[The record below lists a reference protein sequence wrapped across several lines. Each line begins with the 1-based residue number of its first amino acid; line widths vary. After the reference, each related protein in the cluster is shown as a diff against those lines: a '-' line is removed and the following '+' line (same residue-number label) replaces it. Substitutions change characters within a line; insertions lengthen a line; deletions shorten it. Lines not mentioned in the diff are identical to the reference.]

1 MRRSH
6 RFLSRFHPQNL
17 GLSKHAVQPPQ
28 SSSCASS
35 TLRLSGGA
43 LAARRKARG
52 GRSAPCAGMTRGT
65 REHFCRRRQL
75 SHCPQ
80 LCGLAPTRLSDPQR
94 SATDPTRPDPPRH
107 PRLGA
112 AATPAP
118 APSTMARPGASAPAR
133 RSPPSTPS
141 AAQQP
146 TAAARVPEAA
156 SGLGCVPT
164 AAPSAV
170 GVVRPLRVAA
180 TADEHQRFA
189 SCDAARRV
197 GTPAQSTPR
206 FGQPL
211 QGLGARVLHEGRRF
225 GRRFIC
231 GCNSSQLAPSRRTS
245 VIRAASASENA
256 AGVATAAVVEAAGNS
271 GNSRQRQ
278 QQRRQ

>member
-1 MRRSH
+1 MMTGSLPTTCPLTRTH
-6 RFLSRFHPQNL
+6 H
-17 GLSKHAVQPPQ
+17 
-28 SSSCASS
+28 
-35 TLRLSGGA
+35 TLIYMPA
-43 LAARRKARG
+43 
-52 GRSAPCAGMTRGT
+52 
-65 REHFCRRRQL
+65 Q
-75 SHCPQ
+75 
-80 LCGLAPTRLSDPQR
+80 
-94 SATDPTRPDPPRH
+94 PDPPRH

-118 APSTMARPGASAPAR
+118 APSTMARPGAWAPAR

-180 TADEHQRFA
+180 TADELQRFA
-189 SCDAARRV
+189 SRDAARRV

-225 GRRFIC
+225 GRRFIG
-231 GCNSSQLAPSRRTS
+231 GCARCFAPHDPLAAFNVPALDLSK
-245 VIRAASASENA
+245 
-256 AGVATAAVVEAAGNS
+256 AAVRCGEAGI
-271 GNSRQRQ
+271 GK
-278 QQRRQ
+278 RRSECRVRCWRCEV